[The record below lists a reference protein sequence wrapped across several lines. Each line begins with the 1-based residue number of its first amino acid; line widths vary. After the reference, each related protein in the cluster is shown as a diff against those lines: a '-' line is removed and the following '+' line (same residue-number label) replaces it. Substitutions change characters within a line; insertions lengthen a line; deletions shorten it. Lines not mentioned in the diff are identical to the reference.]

1 MKRVSMQLLLKD
13 NLGDIIIAI
22 ICKCI
27 CIVDKQ
33 VQQNPYKLF

>member
-1 MKRVSMQLLLKD
+1 MKRVSMQSLLKD

-22 ICKCI
+22 IYKWI

-33 VQQNPYKLF
+33 VQQNPHKPF